1 MNKRIITALMAVAM
15 AVVASGCNTMES
27 AMIGAAAGAGVGV
40 AVAGSNDLDGG
51 FDEAFGRATR
61 GESVDYTGEVLVG
74 AVIGALIGAFVG
86 YQRGDAASTE
96 LVLRRSIHDSEGA
109 GPELNQLDGPR
120 TSMRTTYPALEPA
133 TASHRQ

>member
-1 MNKRIITALMAVAM
+1 MNKRITAALMAVAM
-15 AVVASGCNTMES
+15 VLSACNTMES

-40 AVAGSNDLDGG
+40 AVAGSNDFDGG

-61 GESVDYTGEVLVG
+61 GESVDYTGELLVG

-86 YQRGDAASTE
+86 HQRGDAATSE

-109 GPELNQLDGPR
+109 GPESNQFDVPR
-120 TSMRTTYPALEPA
+120 SNARTTIPPLDPA
-133 TASHRQ
+133 TAPR

>member
-1 MNKRIITALMAVAM
+1 MNKRIITALMAVA
-15 AVVASGCNTMES
+15 VVLSGCNTMES
-27 AMIGAAAGAGVGV
+27 AMVGAAAGAGVGV

-86 YQRGDAASTE
+86 YQRGDAAPTE
-96 LVLRRSIHDSEGA
+96 LVLRRSIRDSEAA
-109 GPELNQLDGPR
+109 GPASNQLDVPR
-120 TSMRTTYPALEPA
+120 MNARTTIQPLDPA
-133 TASHRQ
+133 TAPR

>member
-1 MNKRIITALMAVAM
+1 MNKRIITALMAV

-96 LVLRRSIHDSEGA
+96 LVLRRSIHDTEGA
-109 GPELNQLDGPR
+109 GPESNQLDVPR
-120 TSMRTTYPALEPA
+120 TSTRTTNPALEPA
-133 TASHRQ
+133 IASHRQ

>member
-1 MNKRIITALMAVAM
+1 MNKRIITALMAM

-27 AMIGAAAGAGVGV
+27 AMVGAAAGAGVGV
-40 AVAGSNDLDGG
+40 AVAGSNDFDGG

-86 YQRGDAASTE
+86 YQRGDAAPTE
-96 LVLRRSIHDSEGA
+96 LVLRRSIHDSEAA
-109 GPELNQLDGPR
+109 GPSSNQLDVPR
-120 TSMRTTYPALEPA
+120 MNARTTIQPLDPA
-133 TASHRQ
+133 TAPR